1 MSFITTYTKKYF
13 DPLNVDESL
22 LDIKDIAHA
31 LSLICR
37 GNGHVQ
43 YFYSVA
49 QHSLACAKEAKTRGY
64 SKEVILGCLL
74 HDGSEV
80 YLSDVTRPIK
90 KELTYYL
97 EVEDVLQNVI
107 WKHFIQRDLTK
118 EETKL
123 VFEIDDE
130 NQFKE
135 QIDRYKEKYRN
146 IFSFNTS
153 DTYDVTPYFTF
164 TDDKLSLVGNVR
176 GYVVIGNTLKMPEN
190 NTPTYDVDDEIAMA
204 AAPGPIE
211 PGFKGFKGASLSI
224 KNGKYRSTMTI
235 GRIVNGNSFA
245 V

>member
-107 WKHFIQRDLTK
+107 WKHFI
-118 EETKL
+118 
-123 VFEIDDE
+123 
-130 NQFKE
+130 
-135 QIDRYKEKYRN
+135 
-146 IFSFNTS
+146 
-153 DTYDVTPYFTF
+153 
-164 TDDKLSLVGNVR
+164 
-176 GYVVIGNTLKMPEN
+176 
-190 NTPTYDVDDEIAMA
+190 
-204 AAPGPIE
+204 
-211 PGFKGFKGASLSI
+211 
-224 KNGKYRSTMTI
+224 
-235 GRIVNGNSFA
+235 
-245 V
+245 

>member
-49 QHSLACAKEAKTRGY
+49 QHSLACAKEAKARGY

-90 KELTYYL
+90 KNLL
-97 EVEDVLQNVI
+97 I
-107 WKHFIQRDLTK
+107 I
-118 EETKL
+118 
-123 VFEIDDE
+123 
-130 NQFKE
+130 
-135 QIDRYKEKYRN
+135 
-146 IFSFNTS
+146 
-153 DTYDVTPYFTF
+153 
-164 TDDKLSLVGNVR
+164 
-176 GYVVIGNTLKMPEN
+176 
-190 NTPTYDVDDEIAMA
+190 
-204 AAPGPIE
+204 
-211 PGFKGFKGASLSI
+211 
-224 KNGKYRSTMTI
+224 
-235 GRIVNGNSFA
+235 
-245 V
+245 

>member
-64 SKEVILGCLL
+64 SKEV
-74 HDGSEV
+74 
-80 YLSDVTRPIK
+80 TRPIK

-97 EVEDVLQNVI
+97 EVEDILQNVI

-130 NQFKE
+130 MLSLELKE
-135 QIDRYKEKYRN
+135 LLNDEINRNYLKLQRKVDLSFVAFETIENEFIEFYKE
-146 IFSFNTS
+146 T
-153 DTYDVTPYFTF
+153 
-164 TDDKLSLVGNVR
+164 
-176 GYVVIGNTLKMPEN
+176 M
-190 NTPTYDVDDEIAMA
+190 EI
-204 AAPGPIE
+204 
-211 PGFKGFKGASLSI
+211 
-224 KNGKYRSTMTI
+224 
-235 GRIVNGNSFA
+235 
-245 V
+245 

>member
-43 YFYSVA
+43 HFYSVA
-49 QHSLACAKEAKTRGY
+49 QHSLACAKEAKVRGY
-64 SKEVILGCLL
+64 EKEIILGCLL
-74 HDGSEV
+74 HDASEA

-90 KELTYYL
+90 QELTYYL

-130 NQFKE
+130 MLSLELKE
-135 QIDRYKEKYRN
+135 LLNDEINRNYLKLQRKVDLSFVAFETIENEFIEFYKE
-146 IFSFNTS
+146 T
-153 DTYDVTPYFTF
+153 
-164 TDDKLSLVGNVR
+164 
-176 GYVVIGNTLKMPEN
+176 M
-190 NTPTYDVDDEIAMA
+190 EI
-204 AAPGPIE
+204 
-211 PGFKGFKGASLSI
+211 
-224 KNGKYRSTMTI
+224 
-235 GRIVNGNSFA
+235 
-245 V
+245 

>member
-49 QHSLACAKEAKTRGY
+49 QHSLACAKEAKARGY

-74 HDGSEV
+74 H
-80 YLSDVTRPIK
+80 VTRPIK

-130 NQFKE
+130 M
-135 QIDRYKEKYRN
+135 
-146 IFSFNTS
+146 
-153 DTYDVTPYFTF
+153 
-164 TDDKLSLVGNVR
+164 LSLE
-176 GYVVIGNTLKMPEN
+176 LKELLN
-190 NTPTYDVDDEIAMA
+190 DEINRNYLKLQRKVDLSFVAFET
-204 AAPGPIE
+204 IE
-211 PGFKGFKGASLSI
+211 NEFIEK
-224 KNGKYRSTMTI
+224 R
-235 GRIVNGNSFA
+235 
-245 V
+245 

>member
-97 EVEDVLQNVI
+97 EVEMLSLELKELLNDEINRNYLKLQRKVDLSFVAFETIENE
-107 WKHFIQRDLTK
+107 FI
-118 EETKL
+118 E
-123 VFEIDDE
+123 F
-130 NQFKE
+130 
-135 QIDRYKEKYRN
+135 YKE
-146 IFSFNTS
+146 T
-153 DTYDVTPYFTF
+153 
-164 TDDKLSLVGNVR
+164 
-176 GYVVIGNTLKMPEN
+176 M
-190 NTPTYDVDDEIAMA
+190 EI
-204 AAPGPIE
+204 
-211 PGFKGFKGASLSI
+211 
-224 KNGKYRSTMTI
+224 
-235 GRIVNGNSFA
+235 
-245 V
+245 

>member
-49 QHSLACAKEAKTRGY
+49 QHSLACAKEAKARGY

-107 WKHFIQRDLTK
+107 WKHFIQRDLTNLK
-118 EETKL
+118 LQRKVDLSFVAFET
-123 VFEIDDE
+123 IE
-130 NQFKE
+130 NEFIE
-135 QIDRYKEKYRN
+135 FYKE
-146 IFSFNTS
+146 T
-153 DTYDVTPYFTF
+153 
-164 TDDKLSLVGNVR
+164 
-176 GYVVIGNTLKMPEN
+176 M
-190 NTPTYDVDDEIAMA
+190 EI
-204 AAPGPIE
+204 
-211 PGFKGFKGASLSI
+211 
-224 KNGKYRSTMTI
+224 
-235 GRIVNGNSFA
+235 
-245 V
+245 

>member
-1 MSFITTYTKKYF
+1 MYYDIYKKYF

-31 LSLICR
+31 LSLMCR

-97 EVEDVLQNVI
+97 EVEDALQNVI
-107 WKHFIQRDLTK
+107 WKHFIQRDLTNRNYLK
-118 EETKL
+118 LQRKVDLSFVAFET
-123 VFEIDDE
+123 IE
-130 NQFKE
+130 NEFIE
-135 QIDRYKEKYRN
+135 FYKE
-146 IFSFNTS
+146 T
-153 DTYDVTPYFTF
+153 
-164 TDDKLSLVGNVR
+164 
-176 GYVVIGNTLKMPEN
+176 M
-190 NTPTYDVDDEIAMA
+190 EI
-204 AAPGPIE
+204 
-211 PGFKGFKGASLSI
+211 
-224 KNGKYRSTMTI
+224 
-235 GRIVNGNSFA
+235 
-245 V
+245 